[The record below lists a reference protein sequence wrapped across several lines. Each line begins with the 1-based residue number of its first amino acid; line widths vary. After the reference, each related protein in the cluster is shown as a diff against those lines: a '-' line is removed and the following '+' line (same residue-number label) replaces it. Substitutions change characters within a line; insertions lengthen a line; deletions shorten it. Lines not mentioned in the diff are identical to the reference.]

1 MRAAGVAVVRAQP
14 AMGSLLNVA
23 DLVFRAAQRPT
34 TAADGAAAVRAV
46 LDAYL
51 ATREAAAGAAAAR
64 LASCLRPRAACLTLS
79 SSAVAARA
87 FVVAHRAGRLARL
100 VVAESRPGRE
110 GVKLAARLAAA
121 GIPVVVIVDALAP
134 AWVERI
140 DAVVVG
146 ADAVTPWAV
155 WNKCGTLALALAA
168 RAARRRCLV
177 VTTADRLVPA
187 GLARRL
193 RVPDVEPEAVLE
205 RRDVEVVNQLFDRTP
220 LDLVTRV
227 VTEEASRA
235 PAAVRQR
242 LARRRAA
249 AWWRTISA

>member
-1 MRAAGVAVVRAQP
+1 
-14 AMGSLLNVA
+14 
-23 DLVFRAAQRPT
+23 
-34 TAADGAAAVRAV
+34 AV
-46 LDAYL
+46 LQPYR
-51 ATREAAAGAAAAR
+51 ATREAAARAAAAR

-87 FVVAHRAGRLARL
+87 FLVAHRAGRLARL

-134 AWVERI
+134 AWVERM

-168 RAARRRCLV
+168 RAARRPFLV
-177 VTTADRLVPA
+177 VTVEDRLLPVP
-187 GLARRL
+187 LARRL
-193 RVPDVEPEAVLE
+193 RLADAEPTAVL
-205 RRDVEVVNQLFDRTP
+205 RRPPHGVAVVNRLFEATP
-220 LDLVTRV
+220 LDL
-227 VTEEASRA
+227 
-235 PAAVRQR
+235 
-242 LARRRAA
+242 
-249 AWWRTISA
+249 